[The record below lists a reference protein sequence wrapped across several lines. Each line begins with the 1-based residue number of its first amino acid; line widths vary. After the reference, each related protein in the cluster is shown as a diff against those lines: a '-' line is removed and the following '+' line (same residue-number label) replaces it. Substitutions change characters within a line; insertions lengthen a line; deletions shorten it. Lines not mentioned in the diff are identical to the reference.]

1 MYISFAVLGSKDSSY
16 SWHCSEQ
23 RWNNTGCTSLN
34 YIGVLQVNVHQYM
47 SLINFAC
54 IVCLSIVF
62 SIRYALFCYTFRWSI
77 LSFEYL
83 FSVGINS

>member
-1 MYISFAVLGSKDSSY
+1 MYICFAVLGSQDSSY

-47 SLINFAC
+47 PHINFAC

-62 SIRYALFCYTFRWSI
+62 YIPVCII
-77 LSFEYL
+77 LLYIPVEH
-83 FSVGINS
+83 SVL